1 MSCFSDSY
9 GIVRKD
15 DTNDSEYLNL
25 GKKFESV
32 VRIETD
38 NSFGSGVLLDR
49 CTIIT
54 SAHNIKN
61 KKNIK
66 SIVEYT
72 EYLPKKI
79 VYHKDLD
86 LAIIKINDIS
96 QEYIKLELYTK
107 EYLNQE
113 FIMVGYGFTGVG
125 SKGYSIRDF
134 KKRGAI
140 VTCSVLNKGFGECV
154 FLKDDGIQT
163 GGAAAP
169 GDSGGGVFKDNKL
182 AGIITYVTGKGGDG
196 KGDSSYGDK
205 SAFIPMNLAEDWV
218 LENL

>member
-1 MSCFSDSY
+1 MSFFSDSY

-25 GKKFESV
+25 GKQFESV

-38 NSFGSGVLLDR
+38 NSFGSGVLLDSN
-49 CTIIT
+49 TLIT
-54 SAHNIKN
+54 SAHNIKH
-61 KKNIK
+61 KRNIK
-66 SIVEYT
+66 IVIEYT

-86 LAIIKINDIS
+86 LAIIKITNINQDNF
-96 QEYIKLELYTK
+96 KLELYTQ
-107 EYLNQE
+107 EYLNKE
-113 FIMVGYGFTGVG
+113 FIIVGYGFTGVG

-134 KKRGAI
+134 KKRGA
-140 VTCSVLNKGFGECV
+140 VVVCSALKKGFGECV
-154 FLKDDGIQT
+154 FMRDDGIQV
-163 GGAAAP
+163 GGSAAP

-196 KGDSSYGDK
+196 KGDSSYGDR
-205 SAFIPMNLAEDWV
+205 SAFIPINLAEDWI